1 MNTNQVPSA
10 AYRGSELTE
19 GLERAR
25 WRPEVVAFADAMEA
39 KLRANDHKG
48 GWQEDAPHELLRRLI
63 EETAE
68 VVRVMR
74 PEKGSQDFHA
84 AAAMLDA
91 AADMLRRWGP
101 GLRTSADQ
109 DAVRGECADVGN
121 FALMVADRFG
131 AL

>member
-1 MNTNQVPSA
+1 MTDKVAGPDGSA
-10 AYRGSELTE
+10 LSE

-25 WRPEVVAFADAMEA
+25 WRPVVAAFADAMEA

-48 GWQEDAPHELLRRLI
+48 GWQDDAPHELVRRLI

-68 VVRVMR
+68 VIRAMS
-74 PEKGSQDFHA
+74 PQEKA
-84 AAAMLDA
+84 AADFRASALMLDA
-91 AADMLRRWGP
+91 AAGILRRWGP

-109 DAVRGECADVGN
+109 DTVRGECADVGN